1 MLDDDARWLF
11 NAFSNA
17 PIKRDIKIGRGT
29 HLMHLEAMRPALWRE
44 SIDFLRGEDAAPVP
58 S

>member
-1 MLDDDARWLF
+1 VPA
-11 NAFSNA
+11 
-17 PIKRDIKIGRGT
+17 KRDIKIGRGT

-44 SIDFLRGEDAAPVP
+44 SIDFLRGDDVAQMP